1 MILSMRFQSYFFNIF
16 ISYKI
21 VPVVGISSPPSSESN
36 VVFPEPDEPKIAY
49 TFPSSNEKVISFS
62 TFVFLS

>member
-1 MILSMRFQSYFFNIF
+1 MILSMRFQSYFLISSF
-16 ISYKI
+16 SYKI